1 MRGAQGDDMLFV
13 NEKVPSQ
20 LSSNDSVAYNAC
32 SPHHNSLNKPVAKIL
47 FPEIK
52 TSKLKGA
59 HSLLF
64 GKLFFLCRFIGI
76 IMTSLMR
83 PLKLQV
89 KIFARAGDFQNQV
102 QPLEEALNRMTCRS
116 MPVVEYEKYSLQED
130 TSLVTVI
137 GETFDQLVL
146 NCPENVL
153 LEVSNE
159 NESWF
164 CGGEAAGSSSTTS
177 KYGGVKELK
186 SVTLQELNSCVLN
199 STPHVRPLNKVY
211 F

>member
-1 MRGAQGDDMLFV
+1 MRGAHGDDMLFV

-59 HSLLF
+59 YSLL
-64 GKLFFLCRFIGI
+64 
-76 IMTSLMR
+76 
-83 PLKLQV
+83 V

-102 QPLEEALNRMTCRS
+102 QPLEEALNRMS
-116 MPVVEYEKYSLQED
+116 MRVVEYEK
-130 TSLVTVI
+130 
-137 GETFDQLVL
+137 
-146 NCPENVL
+146 
-153 LEVSNE
+153 
-159 NESWF
+159 F

>member
-1 MRGAQGDDMLFV
+1 MRGAHGDDMLFV

-59 HSLLF
+59 YSLL
-64 GKLFFLCRFIGI
+64 
-76 IMTSLMR
+76 
-83 PLKLQV
+83 V

-102 QPLEEALNRMTCRS
+102 QPLEEALNRMS
-116 MPVVEYEKYSLQED
+116 MRVVEYEKYSLQED

-146 NCPENVL
+146 NCPENIL
-153 LEVSNE
+153 LLVSNE

>member
-1 MRGAQGDDMLFV
+1 MLFV
-13 NEKVPSQ
+13 DEKAKLFQDSVNVHRLIKEFIGSSLFCQLWFHLLPFQ

-32 SPHHNSLNKPVAKIL
+32 SPHHNYLNKPVKICAK
-47 FPEIK
+47 
-52 TSKLKGA
+52 A
-59 HSLLF
+59 
-64 GKLFFLCRFIGI
+64 
-76 IMTSLMR
+76 
-83 PLKLQV
+83 V
-89 KIFARAGDFQNQV
+89 DFQNQV
-102 QPLEEALNRMTCRS
+102 QPLEEALNGMS
-116 MPVVEYEKYSLQED
+116 MPVVEYEEYSLQED